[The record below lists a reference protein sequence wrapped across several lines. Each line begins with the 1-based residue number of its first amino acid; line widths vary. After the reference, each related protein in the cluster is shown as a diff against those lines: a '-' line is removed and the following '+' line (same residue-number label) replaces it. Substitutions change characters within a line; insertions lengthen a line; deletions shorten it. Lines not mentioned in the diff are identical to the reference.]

1 MKKFQTATVALAFS
15 FVALSLSAC
24 RLDSE
29 SGTIDRDNLPL
40 AENTIMACSDGIDN
54 DGNGLIDCDD
64 PGCKTKGTPE
74 ALGPGDTVCPD
85 KENNIYVCADGK
97 DNDGN
102 GYVDCED
109 NSCKGT
115 AVCCIAT
122 GTEGDTIES
131 CSDGIDNDCNGYVDC
146 NDNSCWKSKNPEVK
160 AYCQKIRCP
169 FGTQKEGD
177 TIESCSDGI
186 DNDCDGYV
194 DCNARAC
201 SQSKNQEVVEY
212 CKMVNDKTYVPTDP
226 SIDNINAVDENTP
239 ERCMDGKD
247 NDFNGLTDC
256 EDPGCIAL
264 NLEYCKGIE
273 DEPPKRPANF
283 DSLSAQERLV
293 QLQREFDS
301 CTDGVDNNRNGRY
314 DCDEYQC
321 QLLSLQV
328 LTGDEAKYQIKCP
341 NQEKQDSQED

>member
-1 MKKFQTATVALAFS
+1 MKKFQTATVALAFA

-74 ALGPGDTVCPD
+74 APGPGDTVCPD

-146 NDNSCWKSKNPEVK
+146 NDNSCSRSTK
-160 AYCQKIRCP
+160 
-169 FGTQKEGD
+169 T
-177 TIESCSDGI
+177 
-186 DNDCDGYV
+186 
-194 DCNARAC
+194 
-201 SQSKNQEVVEY
+201 EVVEY
-212 CKMVNDKTYVPTDP
+212 CKMVNNKTYVPTDP

-283 DSLSAQERLV
+283 DSLPAQERLV
-293 QLQREFDS
+293 QLQREFAS

-328 LTGDEAKYQIKCP
+328 LTGDEAKFQIKCP